1 MKFKTKIFTVL
12 MAVII
17 VGFGIIGAGDYS
29 RYAINDSAVTS
40 SNDSLTSA
48 WISLNGATN
57 VAIFYTVDDSTYVK
71 GGFEYRYGSGTE
83 ITNVAADTLSLDNRV
98 GSTGLS
104 KGKILQ
110 GYGLAASLIPGAN
123 AVRFKLYRQSTS
135 GDATNSVQLGI
146 IYGD

>member
-1 MKFKTKIFTVL
+1 MKITRIFTALIFLFV
-12 MAVII
+12 
-17 VGFGIIGAGDYS
+17 VGLASIGAGDYTK
-29 RYAINDSAVTS
+29 YAIYDNAVTT

-48 WISLNGATN
+48 WIPLNGATN
-57 VAIFYTVDDSTYVK
+57 VAIFYNVDDSTYVK
-71 GGFEYRYGSGTE
+71 GTFEYRYGTDTE
-83 ITNVAADTLSLDNRV
+83 ISSVAADTLSLDNRV

-110 GYGLAASLIPGAN
+110 GFGLAASLIPGAN

-135 GDATNSVQLGI
+135 GDATNAVHLGL